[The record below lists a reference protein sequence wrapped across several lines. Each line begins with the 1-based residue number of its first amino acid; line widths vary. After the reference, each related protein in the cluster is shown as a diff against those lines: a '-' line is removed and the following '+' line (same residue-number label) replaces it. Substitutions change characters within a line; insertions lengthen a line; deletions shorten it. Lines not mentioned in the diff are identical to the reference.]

1 MKRRNGGFTLMELMV
16 VLTIAAI
23 IIGLGAPSFNRFR
36 LNGRLTNSANDV
48 LASLSHARTEA
59 IKSQVIVSM
68 CASANP
74 GDPAATCSN
83 GSNVGWI
90 AFRDIDGNCTRAA
103 AGEDLVTSG
112 AFDHTFNSQPLTVR
126 VNGDCVSFGP
136 TGFTRTVPGVAML
149 DHFLMCD
156 NRGVVGLPEAGG
168 LSAGRGI
175 VVERT
180 GRSRITRIVTGALAD
195 NVTTWG
201 GMAGVALTCP

>member
-1 MKRRNGGFTLMELMV
+1 MELMV

-23 IIGLGAPSFNRFR
+23 IVGLGAPSFNKFR
-36 LNGRLTNSANDV
+36 LNARLTNSANDV

-83 GSNVGWI
+83 GSNAGWI
-90 AFRDIDGNCTRAA
+90 AFRDIDGNCARAA
-103 AGEDLVTSG
+103 AGEAIVSSG

-136 TGFTRTVPGVAML
+136 TGFTRTVAGVAMF
-149 DHFLMCD
+149 DHMLICD
-156 NRGVVGLPEAGG
+156 NRGLAALNEAGG
-168 LSAGRGI
+168 LSAGRGL
-175 VVERT
+175 VVDRT
-180 GRSRITRIVTGALAD
+180 GRSRITRTVTGALAD

-201 GMAGVALTCP
+201 GMAGVAITCP